1 MLRLVREFGMARAFS
16 LSAIIQLAAVNIIAM
31 GVFGERLPPT
41 QLTVITLAIF
51 AVGLITSGSSID

>member
-1 MLRLVREFGMARAFS
+1 MARAFS
-16 LSAIIQLAAVNIIAM
+16 LSAIIQLAAVNIIAR